1 MVEEKNADNSIS
13 TKLIFYFF
21 NFTILYIK
29 LNYLL
34 FFYQNNLIIIFV

>member
-1 MVEEKNADNSIS
+1 MVEEKDIDNSTS